1 MARACVARD
10 GSSAYGSYMVKATA
24 RKAAVDTRAPKRPVN
39 LTLDA
44 ELVRRAR
51 AMSGNLSAQLE
62 TLLLEFVEK
71 RAAEDLD
78 GSGPSIGP
86 DTIVSARLAG
96 HSGRD
101 PAHADRAKRAA
112 RSWNEF
118 AERHGSFADEF
129 STL

>member
-1 MARACVARD
+1 
-10 GSSAYGSYMVKATA
+10 MVKALPTRA
-24 RKAAVDTRAPKRPVN
+24 KRAPKRPVN

-51 AMSGNLSAQLE
+51 GLSDNLSAQVE
-62 TLLLEFVEK
+62 SLLAAFVEK
-71 RAAEDLD
+71 REAE
-78 GSGPSIGP
+78 S
-86 DTIVSARLAG
+86 
-96 HSGRD
+96 
-101 PAHADRAKRAA
+101 HADAERAERAA